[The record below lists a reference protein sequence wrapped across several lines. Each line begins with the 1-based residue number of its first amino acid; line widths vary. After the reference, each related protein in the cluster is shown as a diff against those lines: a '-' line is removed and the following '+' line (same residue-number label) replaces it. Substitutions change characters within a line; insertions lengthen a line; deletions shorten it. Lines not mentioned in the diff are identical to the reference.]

1 MIEKTIISLKKL
13 GITWIFD
20 PNLSYIITTSNKS
33 VLTKCQSLTRKV
45 YGGFLRTPFLHIYPQ
60 NLKKKGYDNAKDKVK

>member
-1 MIEKTIISLKKL
+1 MIEITIIGLKKL
-13 GITWIFD
+13 VVTWIIS
-20 PNLSYIITTSNKS
+20 PCYSYIITTSNKS

-60 NLKKKGYDNAKDKVK
+60 NLKKKGYDNAKDKSK

>member
-1 MIEKTIISLKKL
+1 MIDKTIIGLKKL
-13 GITWIFD
+13 GITWIFN
-20 PNLSYIITTSNKS
+20 PCLSYIITTSNKS

>member
-1 MIEKTIISLKKL
+1 MIDKTIVGLKKL
-13 GITWIFD
+13 GNTWIFH
-20 PNLSYIITTSNKS
+20 PNLSYTITTSNKS